1 MAMTKPLNNKKKKE
15 AEEELYSDVISIPQ
29 FLQKRLYC
37 IRSQID

>member
-1 MAMTKPLNNKKKKE
+1 MAMTKSLNNKKKE